1 LHRVIDLTST
11 SHGEL
16 GIVED
21 RDVVVNIFNDG
32 LGLLGFLEK
41 DEIC

>member
-1 LHRVIDLTST
+1 LHRVVDLTRT

-16 GIVED
+16 GIVKD

-41 DEIC
+41 DEIS